1 MKIRKRYIAT
11 TILVVVVLAGFVI
24 YRLLLPPALR
34 NGEFE
39 IAVADTGKVV
49 SSIPAEGTVSPE
61 NEVFI
66 LSPASSVIKHIHVE
80 PGSHV
85 RRGEVILVLDPAPI
99 EEEAA
104 RLEGQLEVIQ
114 NNLQKTR
121 LNARNTRIDLDYNVE
136 VKKLAVAS
144 LNSELA
150 DQEQLLQ
157 VGGISPA
164 AFERT
169 KQELVL
175 AEKDLA
181 MIQEK
186 NSIRLEQLVAEE
198 QGLIIQIEIQQK
210 ALDASRELL
219 NEMIVRAPSDGIIL
233 AVDAKEGEKVNKDR
247 LLLTLSD
254 LTTFKISCS
263 INEENSGL
271 IKTGG
276 KVYALIDEEQLP
288 GQIGRI
294 SPVIDQDMVDF
305 NVYLN
310 QSSHEKLKPNLNLSL
325 LVVKNE
331 KDSVLRIRKG
341 AVFSK
346 GGNNHEVFVIR
357 SGTAVRRIVETG
369 LTGDEY
375 IEIISG
381 LSEGEKVIISD
392 IASFRR
398 INEIEIKEEM
408 R

>member
-1 MKIRKRYIAT
+1 MKIRKRFIAI
-11 TILVVVVLAGFVI
+11 TILVVVVLAGLVI
-24 YRLLLPPALR
+24 YKLLLSPALR
-34 NGEFE
+34 HGELE
-39 IAVADTGKVV
+39 IAVVDIGKVV

-66 LSPASSVIKHIHVE
+66 LSPASSVIQHIHVE

-99 EEEAA
+99 EEEAT
-104 RLEGQLEVIQ
+104 RFEDQLEVIQ

-121 LNARNTRIDLDYNVE
+121 LNARNTRIDLEYNVE
-136 VKKLAVAS
+136 VKKLAIAS
-144 LNSELA
+144 LKSELA

-164 AFERT
+164 AFDRT

-198 QGLIIQIEIQQK
+198 QGLMIQIEIQQK
-210 ALDASRELL
+210 ALDATRELL
-219 NEMIVRAPSDGIIL
+219 NQMIVRAPSDGIIL
-233 AVDAKEGEKVNKDR
+233 AVDAREGEKVNKDR

-263 INEENSGL
+263 INEKNSGL

-276 KVYALIDEEQLP
+276 KVYALVDEEQLP

-325 LVVKNE
+325 LVVKSE
-331 KDSVLRIRKG
+331 KDSVLRIRRG
-341 AVFSK
+341 PVFSK
-346 GGNNHEVFVIR
+346 DGSNHETFVIR

-369 LTGDEY
+369 LAGDEY

-381 LSEGEKVIISD
+381 LSEGEQVIISE
-392 IASFRR
+392 ITSFRR
-398 INEIEIKEEM
+398 LSEIDIKDY
-408 R
+408 